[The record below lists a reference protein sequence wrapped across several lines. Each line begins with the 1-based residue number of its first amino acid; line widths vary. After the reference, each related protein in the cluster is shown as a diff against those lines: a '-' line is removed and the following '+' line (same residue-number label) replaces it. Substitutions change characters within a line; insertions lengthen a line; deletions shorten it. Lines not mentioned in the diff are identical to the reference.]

1 MKLVSSVRTFLAFL
15 FRRSQ
20 VEHEMEQELRLHLQ
34 SRADDLEHQGLP
46 RAEAERQARVEF
58 GGYERYKEECRE
70 SLGLRLL
77 GELVGDARYG
87 LRMLR
92 KNPGFTTV
100 AVLTLALGIG
110 ANTAIFSVVNAVLIH
125 PLPYSHP
132 ERIVVLWGA
141 PVLHSIPKTTG
152 SYGEIA
158 VVDWFSH
165 SRSFENSAI
174 YETGEVNIAGANQ
187 AERIKAS
194 QVSVDFFRT
203 LGVQPRGRAFL
214 QDESVPGRS
223 QVAILG
229 DRFCHRFGA
238 PDDVIGRALLVNGM
252 KFTVVGVMPAGF
264 TFPGKTQIWLPLPLP
279 WTFEASHIS
288 ADTVFFTPIARLRPD
303 VSLAQ
308 ARDEVL
314 RVAFPAGDAES
325 TEMRKGFEIK
335 PLREALVGND
345 RPVLWLL
352 LGAVAFVLLIACA
365 DVANLLLAHA
375 VVRERE
381 MTLRAALGAS
391 RLRLIRQN
399 LAECLLLSGLG
410 GLAGLLLAAWSLGGI
425 RLLVP
430 SNMPLAA
437 PIRIDGGVLA
447 FTFAVSLASGLLFGL
462 LPFLH
467 AYRFELS
474 GSLKE
479 GGRLNRSARGW
490 LGHTRSL
497 LTVTEGALSVVLL
510 VGAGLFIR
518 SFARLGEVNPGFNTQ
533 RLLTTQVNLAEGIY
547 KVSTKRNEYYESVL
561 QSVAAL
567 PGVRDAAF
575 TSNLPLSG
583 AVVTSAFELQVK
595 EASNQP
601 PPVGDSRDALLTA
614 VSPSY
619 FRTMRIPLLAGRL
632 FEDGD
637 RDGSPKVAIV
647 SESLAR
653 AFWGTG
659 NPLGKHVSLPITP
672 PDWCE
677 IVGVVGNTRHEALSA
692 EPSEEVYLP
701 LRQNASP
708 TAFLVIRTEGTP
720 ALISAEVRRAV
731 TEVDRKEPLSEF
743 VTMQEHVSNSM
754 APSRIRTVLLSTFA
768 ALALTLA
775 VVGLYGLISFGVSG
789 RTHEI
794 GVRMA
799 IGARREDVL
808 KLVLGQAFRLTL
820 LGVGVGIISAL
831 VLTRLL
837 SSLLYGVSALDPLAF
852 GAAAVVLTAAA
863 LLAAYLPARRATKI
877 DPIVALRH
885 E

>member
-1 MKLVSSVRTFLAFL
+1 M
-15 FRRSQ
+15 RRHKGMLEDLDQ
-20 VEHEMEQELRLHLQ
+20 DIRDHIERETQDNIDRGMPPEEARYAALRKF
-34 SRADDLEHQGLP
+34 GNVT
-46 RAEAERQARVEF
+46 RV
-58 GGYERYKEECRE
+58 KEETRE
-70 SLGLRLL
+70 VWRFGWLEQLGQ
-77 GELVGDARYG
+77 DIRYG
-87 LRMLR
+87 LRMLH
-92 KNPGFTTV
+92 KNPGFTAV

-132 ERIVVLWGA
+132 ERIVFLSGA
-141 PVLHSIPKTTG
+141 PVLHSTPKATG

-158 VVDWFSH
+158 LVDWFSH
-165 SRSFENSAI
+165 TRSFENTAI
-174 YETGEVNIAGANQ
+174 YETGEVNMAGANQ
-187 AERIKAS
+187 PERIKAS
-194 QVSVDFFRT
+194 QVSVGFFRT

-214 QDESVPGRS
+214 PDESVPGRG
-223 QVAILG
+223 QIAILG
-229 DRFCHRFGA
+229 ESLCHRFGA
-238 PDDVIGRALLVNGM
+238 PDDVIGRDVLVNGM

-279 WTFEASHIS
+279 WTFEASHII
-288 ADTVFFTPIARLRPD
+288 ADTVFFTPIARLRPG
-303 VSLAQ
+303 VTLTQ

-314 RVAFPAGDAES
+314 RVAFPASDAES

-335 PLREALVGND
+335 PLREALVGSD

-375 VVRERE
+375 VARERE

-391 RLRLIRQN
+391 RLRLIGQN
-399 LAECLLLSGLG
+399 LAESLLLSGLG
-410 GLAGLLLAAWSLGGI
+410 GLAGLLLAALSLGGI

-430 SNMPLAA
+430 SNIPLAA
-437 PIRIDGGVLA
+437 PIRIDGAVLA
-447 FTFAVSLASGLLFGL
+447 FTLAVSLASGLLFGL
-462 LPFLH
+462 FPSLH
-467 AYRFELS
+467 AYRSELS
-474 GSLKE
+474 ASLKE
-479 GGRLNRSARGW
+479 GGRLNGAARGR

-497 LTVTEGALSVVLL
+497 LTVMEGALSVVLL
-510 VGAGLFIR
+510 VGAGLLIR
-518 SFARLGEVNPGFNTQ
+518 SFARLDKVNPGFDTQ

-547 KVSTKRNEYYESVL
+547 QLSAKRNDYYESVL
-561 QSVAAL
+561 QRVAAL
-567 PGVRDAAF
+567 PGVRNAAF

-619 FRTMRIPLLAGRL
+619 FRTMGIPLLAGRL

-653 AFWGTG
+653 AFLGTE

-677 IVGVVGNTRHEALSA
+677 IVAVVGDTRHAGLSA
-692 EPSEEVYLP
+692 EPSEELYLP

-708 TAFLVIRTEGTP
+708 AAFLVIRTEGAP
-720 ALISAEVRRAV
+720 ALIGAEVRRAV
-731 TEVDRKEPLSEF
+731 AEVDRNEPLSGF
-743 VTMQEHVSNSM
+743 VTMQEHISNSM
-754 APSRIRTVLLSTFA
+754 APSRFRTVLLSTFA

-775 VVGLYGLISFGVSG
+775 VVGLYGVISYTVSR

-808 KLVLGQAFRLTL
+808 KLVLGQAFGLTL
-820 LGVGVGIISAL
+820 LGVGIGIISAL

-837 SSLLYGVSALDPLAF
+837 SSLLYGVKPGDPLTF
-852 GAAAVVLTAAA
+852 IIVGLMLTGVAV
-863 LLAAYLPARRATKI
+863 LAGYIPARRATKV
-877 DPIVALRH
+877 DPMVALRD

>member
-1 MKLVSSVRTFLAFL
+1 MSFLRLV
-15 FRRSQ
+15 FRRRQ
-20 VEHEMEQELRLHLQ
+20 GEQ
-34 SRADDLEHQGLP
+34 DLEEEIQSHLRMAACDRMESGESGD
-46 RAEAERQARVEF
+46 EARHAVQREF
-58 GGYERYKEECRE
+58 GNVTLIKETTRDMWGWTW
-70 SLGLRLL
+70 LDALL
-77 GELVGDARYG
+77 EDLRYG

-92 KNPGFTTV
+92 KNPGFTSV

-132 ERIVVLWGA
+132 ERIVVLSGA
-141 PVLHSIPKTTG
+141 PVLYSTPKTTG

-158 VVDWFSH
+158 LVDWFSH
-165 SRSFENSAI
+165 TRSFENTAI
-174 YETGEVNIAGANQ
+174 YETGEVNMAGAGQ

-203 LGVQPRGRAFL
+203 LGVQPQGRTFL
-214 QDESVPGRS
+214 PDESVPGRG

-229 DRFCHRFGA
+229 EPLCHRFGA
-238 PDDVIGRALLVNGM
+238 PDDVIGRTVLLNGM

-288 ADTVFFTPIARLRPD
+288 ADTIFFTPIARLRPG
-303 VSLAQ
+303 VSLIQ

-314 RVAFPAGDAES
+314 RVAFPASDAES
-325 TEMRKGFEIK
+325 TEARKDFEIK

-345 RPVLWLL
+345 RPMLWLL

-399 LAECLLLSGLG
+399 LAESLLLSGLG

-447 FTFAVSLASGLLFGL
+447 FTLAVSLASGLLFGL
-462 LPFLH
+462 LPSLH
-467 AYRFELS
+467 ACRSELS

-479 GGRLNRSARGW
+479 GGRLNGSARGH
-490 LGHTRSL
+490 LGQTRSL
-497 LTVTEGALSVVLL
+497 LTVMEGALSVVLL
-510 VGAGLFIR
+510 VGAGLLIR
-518 SFARLGEVNPGFNTQ
+518 SFARLSEVNPGFNTQ
-533 RLLTTQVNLAEGIY
+533 RLLTTQVSLAEGIY
-547 KVSTKRNEYYESVL
+547 QAPTRRNEYYETVL
-561 QSVAAL
+561 QRVAAL
-567 PGVRDAAF
+567 PGVRSAAF

-583 AVVTSAFELQVK
+583 AAVTSAFELQVK
-595 EASNQP
+595 EASKQP

-619 FRTMRIPLLAGRL
+619 FRTMGIPLLAGRL

-637 RDGSPKVAIV
+637 RDASPKVAIA

-653 AFWGTG
+653 AFWGKE

-677 IVGVVGNTRHEALSA
+677 IVGVVGDTRHAGLSA
-692 EPSEEVYLP
+692 EPSEELYLP
-701 LRQNASP
+701 LRQSASP
-708 TAFLVIRTEGTP
+708 TAFLVIRTEGAP
-720 ALISAEVRRAV
+720 ALITAEVRRAV
-731 TEVDRKEPLSEF
+731 AEVDRNEPLSEF
-743 VTMQEHVSNSM
+743 VTMQEHISNSM
-754 APSRIRTVLLSTFA
+754 SPSRFRTVLTSIFA

-775 VVGLYGLISFGVSG
+775 VVGLYGVMSYTVSR

-799 IGARREDVL
+799 IGARGEDVV
-808 KLVLGQAFRLTL
+808 KLVLGQAFRLIL
-820 LGVGVGIISAL
+820 LGVGIGVIGAL

-837 SSLLYGVSALDPLAF
+837 SSLLYGVKPEDPLTF
-852 GAAAVVLTAAA
+852 IVVGLLLTGVA
-863 LLAAYLPARRATKI
+863 LLASYIPARRATKV
-877 DPIVALRH
+877 DPMVALRY